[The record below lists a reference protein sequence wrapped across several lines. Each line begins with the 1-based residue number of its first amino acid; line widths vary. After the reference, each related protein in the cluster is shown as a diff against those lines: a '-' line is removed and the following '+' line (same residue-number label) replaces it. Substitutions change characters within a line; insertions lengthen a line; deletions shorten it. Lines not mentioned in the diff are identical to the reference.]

1 MRRVI
6 FCTCVVV
13 LSVMNIFSANA
24 QISFEEDSLKIAQQD
39 QCNCF
44 TPRVVVLR
52 IVQVYSEEDSLKTG
66 QQAQHYKF
74 VIPSV
79 SVYQD
84 ARVEIGLEVLSS
96 WKAYK
101 KEPSSY
107 LFYGLAM
114 NASWKKDNFRLGMSL
129 SIGNQF
135 KAVALYSVLS
145 LQLRKNGKVITE
157 QYQDDD
163 VAMITKTYKE
173 NAKLRPTL
181 GLGVRCKFAALEGGY
196 DAHTKGAYGKL
207 SLVYAFELN

>member
-24 QISFEEDSLKIAQQD
+24 LSFEEDSLK
-39 QCNCF
+39 N
-44 TPRVVVLR
+44 
-52 IVQVYSEEDSLKTG
+52 E

-145 LQLRKNGKVITE
+145 LQLRKNDGVTTE
-157 QYQDDD
+157 QYQDD
-163 VAMITKTYKE
+163 VVMITTRYKG
-173 NAKLRPTL
+173 AKNRLRPTF

-196 DAHTKGAYGKL
+196 DAHTKGVYGKL